1 MIGSIIPD
9 EVASME
15 DKTYDVAILGAGPGG
30 YVAAIRARQL
40 GLSAVVVEKDK
51 PGGVCLNIGCIP
63 SKALIHQAQVF
74 ASADGLRELGAA
86 VDLSAFDYGK
96 VFRKSRMAAD
106 RLSKG
111 VEFLLRKNKVDFVA
125 GTGAFKSADRIVVD
139 GKTEIAFRN
148 AIVATGSRPREI
160 PGFAFDGK
168 VVLSSTDALM
178 LEKLPRRLVI
188 LGAGAIGMEFAYVMN
203 AFGVEVTLVEML
215 DTILPLEDSETVEV
229 VRRDFV
235 KKGVKILTG
244 TRAEGLE
251 RKPDGAVVRL
261 SGKDGT
267 KTEVEADQVLVAV
280 GRAPNTENLG
290 LEALGIRTEK
300 GFVPVGDYG
309 QTAVPNIYAIGDVV
323 ATPLLAHVASKEG
336 EIAVERMAGKD
347 PERRVALDE
356 IPSAVYCEPQVGSF
370 GLTER
375 EAVERG
381 VRFQKAVFPYRGIG
395 KAVAV
400 EALDGIVKILHDPQ
414 TGEILGAHVA
424 GAEATELV
432 HELLLAKKSELT
444 VRDIAGMIHAH
455 PTLSEGVMEAA
466 RLAEGWAIHI

>member
-1 MIGSIIPD
+1 
-9 EVASME
+9 
-15 DKTYDVAILGAGPGG
+15 
-30 YVAAIRARQL
+30 
-40 GLSAVVVEKDK
+40 
-51 PGGVCLNIGCIP
+51 
-63 SKALIHQAQVF
+63 
-74 ASADGLRELGAA
+74 
-86 VDLSAFDYGK
+86 
-96 VFRKSRMAAD
+96 
-106 RLSKG
+106 
-111 VEFLLRKNKVDFVA
+111 
-125 GTGAFKSADRIVVD
+125 
-139 GKTEIAFRN
+139 
-148 AIVATGSRPREI
+148 VATGSRPREI

-215 DTILPLEDSETVEV
+215 DTILPLEDPEAVDV
-229 VRRDFV
+229 VRREFV
-235 KKGVKILTG
+235 KRGVKILTG

-251 RKPDGAVVRL
+251 KKPDGAVVRL

-280 GRAPNTENLG
+280 GRAPNTDNLG

-300 GFVPVGDYG
+300 GFIPVGDYG
-309 QTAVPNIYAIGDVV
+309 QTTVPNIYAIGDVV

-347 PERRVALDE
+347 PERRIRLDE

-370 GLTER
+370 GLSER
-375 EAVERG
+375 EAAERG
-381 VRFQKAVFPYRGIG
+381 VRFQKAVFPYRGVG

-400 EALDGIVKILHDPQ
+400 EAPEGIVKILHDPQ

-424 GAEATELV
+424 GAQATELI
-432 HELLLAKKSELT
+432 HELLLAKKAELT
-444 VRDIAGMIHAH
+444 VEDIAGMIHAH

-466 RLAEGWAIHI
+466 RMAEGWAIHI